1 MEKIRGERLSR
12 RADRLARTDEARTR
26 KVPDEDYLR
35 DIAKK
40 TENVSVQDAD
50 AADEPRVRPEKVL
63 RVSKSFE
70 YVESGLVDPKNY
82 YRVVLTGTND
92 DGTPVERIVMIP
104 HGMLDL
110 RDSDLA
116 DPTPKNDEIME
127 AIRRVDAGEIPSA
140 EPEPKVDPLPKAVVP
155 ARDDAS
161 PAPEHFQ
168 DIGSIHTAA
177 ATEKKTTKPGRF
189 IPVWAWPFLAPFA
202 VAAGMAWLQVKYLKA
217 QWWASG
223 KAVGEKG
230 GGGHEKKEKKEKKD
244 DHDHGGGGGHGHH

>member
-26 KVPDEDYLR
+26 RVPDDDYLR

-63 RVSKSFE
+63 RVAKSFE

-82 YRVVLTGTND
+82 YQVVLTGTND

-104 HGMLDL
+104 HGMLNL
-110 RDSDLA
+110 RDSELA
-116 DPTPKNDEIME
+116 DPSTKNDEIME
-127 AIRRVDAGEIPSA
+127 AVRRVDAGEIRPV
-140 EPEPKVDPLPKAVVP
+140 EPVPKVDQLPKSIAP
-155 ARDDAS
+155 ARDDVSSAS
-161 PAPEHFQ
+161 EHFP
-168 DIGSIHTAA
+168 DFGSIHNASA
-177 ATEKKTTKPGRF
+177 IGKKTTKPHRF
-189 IPVWAWPFLAPFA
+189 VPVWAWPFLAPFA
-202 VAAGMAWLQVKYLKA
+202 IAWGMGWLQVKYLKA

-230 GGGHEKKEKKEKKD
+230 GGGHEKKHEKKD
-244 DHDHGGGGGHGHH
+244 DHDHGGGGHGHH